1 MLKLR
6 HSLSHETESHFI
18 KDMDDSIFSFSTKD
32 TFITMEVPVGDE
44 EWQASQNNRQDD
56 EENEKRH

>member
-6 HSLSHETESHFI
+6 RSLLYEIQLHFI

-44 EWQASQNNRQDD
+44 EWQASQNNRQCD